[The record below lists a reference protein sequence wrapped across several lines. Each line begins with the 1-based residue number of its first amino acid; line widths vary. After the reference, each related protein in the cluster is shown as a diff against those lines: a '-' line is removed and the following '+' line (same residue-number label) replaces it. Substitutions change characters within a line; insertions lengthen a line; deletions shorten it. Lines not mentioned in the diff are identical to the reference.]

1 MPFDVNSLGYNGGS
15 SASSSNEGA
24 GQSGN
29 GNPATNLNNGQP
41 ENNGTTEL
49 GGSNA
54 NVNKSTENGGA
65 ASSEINPNPNAG
77 GGTPNTEPKGQE
89 NNNGNNGNGNN
100 GNNQPTQLAAGT
112 KLEVEDK
119 TYTIDDKGNAVDAE
133 GNIFK
138 KAEEVSDW
146 IKSFEVENPSED
158 NTLENIQKALDVEIT
173 DESGKPIEYEN
184 TPAGIQ
190 QYVNDVVET
199 AREEIASDTIK
210 QLYAQFPF
218 AKDIIDYYVAN
229 GNSLDGYGVMPDR
242 SGIEIDDNNVAQ
254 QEAIIRTAW
263 KENGQKGDVERYIK
277 YLKDSNSLAETAK
290 AELAGLQ
297 EKDENARK
305 QLEAKAAAK
314 HQQDVENEVK
324 YWQSVKDVIDSK
336 NIGGYQISDT
346 IVRNINGQKQSATLN
361 DFYNYIHRTDKDG
374 LTEYNKDLLKRK
386 PEDALASDI
395 LQAYLTFTGG
405 DYTSLVKKAV
415 NENNVNTL
423 RLKAATR
430 QKTNTM
436 KITPPANN
444 GGNQTN
450 ENFGY

>member
-1 MPFDVNSLGYNGGS
+1 MAFDVDGLGYSGRSGASGSGAGTGSGNENNSGATEINSGKEENNGATNIENNGGTRNSGAGSGGS
-15 SASSSNEGA
+15 S
-24 GQSGN
+24 
-29 GNPATNLNNGQP
+29 
-41 ENNGTTEL
+41 
-49 GGSNA
+49 
-54 NVNKSTENGGA
+54 
-65 ASSEINPNPNAG
+65 
-77 GGTPNTEPKGQE
+77 E
-89 NNNGNNGNGNN
+89 NNNGGAGSGTENNGGAGSTENNGGNN
-100 GNNQPTQLAAGT
+100 NQNNNQPEKLAAGT

-119 TYTIDDKGNAVDAE
+119 TYTIDDNGNAVDAD

-138 KAEEVSDW
+138 KAEEVDAW

-158 NTLENIQKALDVEIT
+158 NTLANIQKALDVQIT

-199 AREEIASDTIK
+199 AREEIANTTIQ
-210 QLYAQFPF
+210 QLYTQFPF
-218 AKDIIDYYVAN
+218 AKDIIDYYIAN
-229 GNSLDGYGVMPDR
+229 GNSLEGYGVMPDR

-263 KENGQKGDVERYIK
+263 KENGQKGDVEHYIK
-277 YLKDSNSLAETAK
+277 YLKESNSLAETAK

-297 EKDENARK
+297 EKDANARK

-314 HQQDVENEVK
+314 HQQDVENETK
-324 YWQSVKDVIDSK
+324 YWQSVKDIIDSK
-336 NIGGYQISDT
+336 SIGGYQISDT
-346 IVRNINGQKQSATLN
+346 IVRNVNGQKQSATLN

-415 NENNVNTL
+415 NENNVTTL
-423 RLKAATR
+423 RLKAASR
-430 QKTNTM
+430 QKSNTM
-436 KITPPANN
+436 RITAPA
-444 GGNQTN
+444 GNKENQNN